1 MRRKITK
8 KIILFGLLSF
18 IIVIFSIATDGSVA
32 WLSSKTNEVTNTF
45 TYGKIDIELSESD
58 TNLDDDNDGR
68 TNTYLMD
75 LLDNKITKDA
85 LITVKEKS
93 ESCWL
98 FVKLNQSENF
108 KTYLEYEIGEG
119 WTQLPNYEGIY
130 FREVTKSEGLQ
141 TFEVFKDQTVHL
153 KNGITHSSLNQLA
166 EETYPKLDITAYA
179 VQKYGIETAVEAW
192 SIISIQ

>member
-1 MRRKITK
+1 M
-8 KIILFGLLSF
+8 
-18 IIVIFSIATDGSVA
+18 IFSLATDGSVA

-58 TNLDDDNDGR
+58 TNLDDDNDSR

-85 LITVKEKS
+85 LITVKENS

-108 KTYLEYEIGEG
+108 KTYLEYEIGDG
-119 WTQLPNYEGIY
+119 WSQLIGYTGIY
-130 FREVTKSEGLQ
+130 FREVEKAEEPLTYD
-141 TFEVFKDQTVHL
+141 VFKNQSVSL
-153 KNGITHSSLNQLA
+153 KAGVTHDSLNQLTL
-166 EETYPKLDITAYA
+166 ETYPTVDITAYA
-179 VQKYGIETAVEAW
+179 VQRNCVGTAVEAW
-192 SIISIQ
+192 NIISTNEGIND